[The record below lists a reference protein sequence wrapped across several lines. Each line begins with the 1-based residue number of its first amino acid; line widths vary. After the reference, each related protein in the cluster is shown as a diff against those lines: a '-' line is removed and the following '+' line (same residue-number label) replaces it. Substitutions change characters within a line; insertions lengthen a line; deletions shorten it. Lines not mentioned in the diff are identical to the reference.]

1 MQPVGLL
8 LMKILEDQFKF
19 NAYGL
24 NPYAIVIKYHED
36 LSPQIISEMLL
47 ESDVDFIGEIKIK
60 EINDWL
66 AKRKEE
72 WILEHGV
79 PI

>member
-1 MQPVGLL
+1 MY
-8 LMKILEDQFKF
+8 KELEKQFHF

-24 NPYAIVIKYHED
+24 NPYDIVIKYHED

-66 AKRKEE
+66 VKRKEE

>member
-1 MQPVGLL
+1 
-8 LMKILEDQFKF
+8 MKILEDQFKF

-24 NPYAIVIKYHED
+24 NPYDIVIKYHGD
-36 LSPQIISEMLL
+36 SSPEIMLEMLF
-47 ESDVDFIGEIKIK
+47 EFDVDFIGEIEIK
-60 EINDWL
+60 DINDWL

>member
-1 MQPVGLL
+1 MY
-8 LMKILEDQFKF
+8 KELEKQFHF

-24 NPYAIVIKYHED
+24 NPYDIVIKYHED

-47 ESDVDFIGEIKIK
+47 EYPPHEDFIGEIKIK

-66 AKRKEE
+66 VKRKEE

>member
-1 MQPVGLL
+1 MY
-8 LMKILEDQFKF
+8 KELEKQFHF

-24 NPYAIVIKYHED
+24 NPYDIVIKYHED
-36 LSPQIISEMLL
+36 LSPQIMSEMLL
-47 ESDVDFIGEIKIK
+47 ESDVDFIGEIGIK

>member
-1 MQPVGLL
+1 MSIGNG
-8 LMKILEDQFKF
+8 ILKELDRQFHF

-24 NPYAIVIKYHED
+24 NPYDIVIKYHED
-36 LSPQIISEMLL
+36 LSPQIMSEMLL
-47 ESDVDFIGEIKIK
+47 ESDVDFIGEIGIK

>member
-1 MQPVGLL
+1 MSIGNG
-8 LMKILEDQFKF
+8 ILKELDRQFHF

-24 NPYAIVIKYHED
+24 NPYDIVIKYHED
-36 LSPQIISEMLL
+36 LSPQIMSEMLL
-47 ESDVDFIGEIKIK
+47 ESDVDFIGAIEIK